1 MGTENNEVV
10 TEVIEP
16 VAPVETVIDGGQV
29 QKTEAELQAE
39 NEAAAAA
46 QAAEEQAAIDSAKKE
61 GGVNKRFSD
70 LTKAAKAAQERE
82 EAAQRRLD
90 QVLAALEKA
99 TPIKPVEE
107 VKTVVVE
114 DPAPEAPEFETP
126 EQYQR
131 DMAEYT
137 AKLVARE
144 SRLAIKANE
153 AEQSRL
159 RAESESR
166 LQAQARFKA
175 YQDRTEAF
183 KKETPDYDEVIGNND
198 KVTITIAM
206 ATAIGDLGDT
216 GPKVAYYLGKNPQ
229 EAERIAKLPLNQQ
242 ALEIG
247 RLEAKATSAPKIQ
260 KTHAPAPIRPIV
272 GGATPAAKDLS
283 EMSMEEY
290 AASRR
295 KSG

>member
-10 TEVIEP
+10 TEVIAP
-16 VAPVETVIDGGQV
+16 VAPVEQVIDGGQV

-90 QVLAALEKA
+90 QALAALEKA
-99 TPIKPVEE
+99 TPTKPVEE

-159 RAESESR
+159 RSESESR

-175 YQDRTEAF
+175 YQDRTESF

-247 RLEAKATSAPKIQ
+247 RLEAKATVAPKIQ
-260 KTHAPAPIRPIV
+260 KTNAPAPIRPIV

>member
-10 TEVIEP
+10 TEVIAP
-16 VAPVETVIDGGQV
+16 VAPVDTVIDGGQV

-90 QVLAALEKA
+90 QALAALEKA

-247 RLEAKATSAPKIQ
+247 RLEAKATAAPKIQ
-260 KTHAPAPIRPIV
+260 KTNAPAPIRPIV

>member
-16 VAPVETVIDGGQV
+16 VAPVDTVIDGGQV

-90 QVLAALEKA
+90 QALAALEKA

-247 RLEAKATSAPKIQ
+247 RLEAKATAAPKIQ
-260 KTHAPAPIRPIV
+260 KTNAPAPIRPIV

>member
-16 VAPVETVIDGGQV
+16 VAPVDTVIDGGQV

-247 RLEAKATSAPKIQ
+247 RLEAKATAAPKIQ
-260 KTHAPAPIRPIV
+260 KTNAPAPIRPIV

>member
-1 MGTENNEVV
+1 MGNEQV
-10 TEVIEP
+10 TEVIEQ
-16 VAPVETVIDGGQV
+16 VAPVETVIDGGEV
-29 QKTEAELQAE
+29 QKTEVELQAE
-39 NEAAAAA
+39 NEAAVAA

-90 QVLAALEKA
+90 LALAALER
-99 TPIKPVEE
+99 TSPKPDAV

-114 DPAPEAPEFETP
+114 DPAPVAPEFETP
-126 EQYQR
+126 EQYQK
-131 DMAEYT
+131 DMAIY
-137 AKLVARE
+137 AQKLAER
-144 SRLAIKANE
+144 SARLAVKANE
-153 AEQSRL
+153 AEQAIL

-175 YQDRTEAF
+175 YQVRTEAF
-183 KKETPDYDEVIGNND
+183 KKETPDYDDVIGNND

-247 RLEAKATSAPKIQ
+247 RLEYKATAAPKIQ
-260 KTHAPAPIRPIV
+260 KTNAPAPIRPIV
-272 GGATPAAKDLS
+272 GGATPATKDLS

>member
-1 MGTENNEVV
+1 M
-10 TEVIEP
+10 
-16 VAPVETVIDGGQV
+16 
-29 QKTEAELQAE
+29 
-39 NEAAAAA
+39 
-46 QAAEEQAAIDSAKKE
+46 
-61 GGVNKRFSD
+61 
-70 LTKAAKAAQERE
+70 
-82 EAAQRRLD
+82 
-90 QVLAALEKA
+90 
-99 TPIKPVEE
+99 
-107 VKTVVVE
+107 VE

-175 YQDRTEAF
+175 YQDRTESF

-247 RLEAKATSAPKIQ
+247 RLEAKATAAPKIQ
-260 KTHAPAPIRPIV
+260 KTNAPAPIRPIV

>member
-10 TEVIEP
+10 TEVIEQ
-16 VAPVETVIDGGQV
+16 VAPVEAVIDGGQV
-29 QKTEAELQAE
+29 QKTESELQAE

-90 QVLAALEKA
+90 QALAALEKA

-247 RLEAKATSAPKIQ
+247 RLEAKATAAPKIQ
-260 KTHAPAPIRPIV
+260 RTNAPAPIRPIV

>member
-90 QVLAALEKA
+90 QALAALEKA

-247 RLEAKATSAPKIQ
+247 RLEVKATATPKIQ
-260 KTHAPAPIRPIV
+260 RTNAPAPIRPIV

>member
-10 TEVIEP
+10 TEVIEQ
-16 VAPVETVIDGGQV
+16 VAPVDTVIDGGQV

-70 LTKAAKAAQERE
+70 LTKAAKSAQERE

-90 QVLAALEKA
+90 QALAALEKA
-99 TPIKPVEE
+99 TPIKPVEV

-137 AKLVARE
+137 ARLVARE

-247 RLEAKATSAPKIQ
+247 RLEAKATAAPKIQ
-260 KTHAPAPIRPIV
+260 KTNAPAPIRPIV

-283 EMSMEEY
+283 EMSMDEY